1 MPGLDPLEWTPRE
14 LRHSFVS
21 VLSEVGVPVEQISQ
35 LVGHSGTTGAHTQRH
50 GVELRREGL
59 TREDIP
65 VAASLYGQGWS
76 LTKLGVKF
84 GVDST
89 TVWRALRAAGVAMLP
104 SSHRR

>member
-1 MPGLDPLEWTPRE
+1 MTEITE
-14 LRHSFVS
+14 LIKEYERR
-21 VLSEVGVPVEQISQ
+21 VPIKDLAHRFGIHRLTV
-35 LVGHSGTTGAHTQRH
+35 GAHIRRH

-89 TVWRALRAAGVAMLP
+89 TVWRALRAAGVAMRP